1 MNSRSNLKKI
11 PIIVFILAVVGLFL
25 ASVALWEHVIYTH
38 GRAQGPSFCNI
49 SAHFNCEVVNTSKWS
64 SFFGL
69 PVASYGIFFFLAAL
83 LSSMYVGEAAVFSL
97 AGFAGLSFLG
107 GLVATVGS
115 IALFLISE
123 FIIGSIC
130 LICVG
135 MYLVNIAIF
144 LVSCV
149 YGREIPL
156 GTRIQTTLREI
167 GRLFSNSLVG
177 EVPPPYSR
185 LDFVIF
191 LLCLGSAAGLSYI
204 SPGVALSFAPPKQPV
219 VVPATPEEQVKSWL
233 ESPEVKI
240 KVESEKGAF
249 GDFIKG
255 TVGAPIQIVEFADF
269 ECPACRRLYLML
281 KPLLS
286 KYGGKYQLVFKN
298 FPLDN
303 ACNPSINRQFHRYA
317 CFAARASRC
326 AGEQGKYWEGIDFLF
341 TYEPLDDPENADNL
355 SQSMITD
362 MAKNLELDEV
372 ALGEC
377 VKSERHNQ
385 VILNHIEEGG
395 AINLQGTPTLI
406 INGRKASYRPLEAV
420 ESVFK
425 KILKDAGN

>member
-1 MNSRSNLKKI
+1 MNSTHLNKLA
-11 PIIVFILAVVGLFL
+11 PIVFVLALVGLFL
-25 ASVALWEHVIYTH
+25 SSLALWEHVIYTH

-64 SFFGL
+64 SFFGI

-97 AGFAGLSFLG
+97 VGFAGLSFLG
-107 GLVATVGS
+107 GLIATVGS

-144 LVSCV
+144 AVSCA
-149 YGREIPL
+149 YGRDIPL
-156 GTRIQTTLREI
+156 NSRILTAFREV
-167 GRLFSNSLVG
+167 GRLFSKGLGGDVN
-177 EVPPPYSR
+177 PPYSR
-185 LDFVIF
+185 IDCIIF
-191 LLCLGSAAGLSYI
+191 LICLGSAGVLSYL

-219 VVPATPEEQVKSWL
+219 VIPSNPEHQVKSWL
-233 ESPEVKI
+233 ESP
-240 KVESEKGAF
+240 KVEIKIESDKGVF

-255 TVGAPIQIVEFADF
+255 TAGAPIQIVEYADF
-269 ECPACRRLYLML
+269 ECPACRRLYVML

-286 KYGGKYQLVFKN
+286 NYEGKYQLVFKN

-303 ACNPSINRQFHRYA
+303 ACNPAINRQFHRYA
-317 CFAARASRC
+317 CLAAYASRC
-326 AGEQGKYWEGIDFLF
+326 AGEQGKFWEGIDFLF
-341 TYEPLDDPENADNL
+341 TYEPLEEPEQAGDLN
-355 SQSMITD
+355 QRMVTD
-362 MAKNLELDEV
+362 MAKNLELDES
-372 ALGEC
+372 ALTEC
-377 VKSERHNQ
+377 VKSGRHNQ
-385 VILNHIEEGG
+385 IILNHIEEGK
-395 AINLQGTPTLI
+395 AIDLQGTPTLI

-425 KILKDAGN
+425 KILEDAGSQ